1 MVGKLMVGGAA
12 VGAGGAALAGCF
24 LFGYALGIE
33 YALNSVANLR
43 HIAECIGDDTEEGC
57 QWVYNSTM
65 RDLAGKPVGSLQH
78 GDRYAKPFEQVP
90 VLGRLTYDLA
100 TNKMEPVRVY
110 P

>member
-33 YALNSVANLR
+33 YALNSAANLR
-43 HIAECIGDDTEEGC
+43 HVAECVGEGDEGC
-57 QWVYNSTM
+57 EWVYNSTM
-65 RDLAGKPVGSLQH
+65 RELGKPEGPLQYA
-78 GDRYAKPFEQVP
+78 DRYIRPFEGVP

>member
-33 YALNSVANLR
+33 YALNSAANLR
-43 HIAECIGDDTEEGC
+43 HSAECIGDDTEEGC

-65 RDLAGKPVGSLQH
+65 RELGKPDGPLQP
-78 GDRYAKPFEQVP
+78 GDRYAKPFEGVP

-100 TNKMEPVRVY
+100 TNKMESVRVY